1 MSGDEKKISANQEI
15 QKEIA
20 IVDERTIRDK
30 IYVVRGQK
38 VMLDFEL
45 AEIYGFSTSAFNQQ
59 VKRNIERFDEDFRF
73 QLTREEVTELS
84 ISQNVTSIQLKGIKG
99 GRSKLPWAF
108 TEAGIY
114 MLMTV
119 LKGDLAVHQSKTLIR
134 VLQAL
139 KDYVVET
146 QGIVMQRDILR
157 LSMQTAENAAAIQ
170 NVHTMVAEQQKLIND
185 QQKMLLEHDDKL
197 IDAYERIN
205 ETVKKSDL
213 SPVFLQFQ
221 QEEQTE
227 FLLLNGHPVQA
238 DLTYMDI
245 YSKAQKSVY
254 IIDDYISLK
263 TLNLLQTVK
272 PGVTVTVFSDNQYNK
287 LHASDYA
294 DFQTEF
300 PTIQIQLI
308 TTGGTVHDRY
318 IILDY
323 DEASERIFL
332 CGSSSKDSGV
342 KKMSTIVELES
353 PGIGKLLH
361 GVVDQLK
368 QNPALIP
375 K

>member
-1 MSGDEKKISANQEI
+1 MSEENSKRPEQQNT
-15 QKEIA
+15 EIA
-20 IVDERTIRDK
+20 IMDEKSIRDK
-30 IYVVRGQK
+30 IYVVRGVQ

-45 AEIYGFSTSAFNQQ
+45 AELYGYTTSAFNQQ
-59 VKRNIERFDEDFRF
+59 VKRNEDKFPEDFRF
-73 QLTREEVTELS
+73 QLTKEEFQNLL
-84 ISQNVTSIQLKGIKG
+84 SQNVTASWG
-99 GRSKLPWAF
+99 GDRRTEPWAF
-108 TEAGIY
+108 SQAGIY

-119 LKGDLAVHQSKTLIR
+119 LKGELATRQSIALIR
-134 VLQAL
+134 VFQAM
-139 KDYVVET
+139 KDYIIET
-146 QGIVMQRDILR
+146 QGLVSQRDMLR
-157 LSMQTAENAAAIQ
+157 LSMQTSENTDAIRNIQ
-170 NVHTMVAEQQKLIND
+170 NMVAE

-221 QEEQTE
+221 KEEQTE

-254 IIDDYISLK
+254 VIDDYISLK

-272 PGVTVTVFSDNQYNK
+272 PGVMVTVFSDNQYNK

-323 DEASERIFL
+323 GEASERIFL

-342 KKMSTIVELES
+342 KRMSTIVELES

>member
-1 MSGDEKKISANQEI
+1 
-15 QKEIA
+15 
-20 IVDERTIRDK
+20 
-30 IYVVRGQK
+30 
-38 VMLDFEL
+38 
-45 AEIYGFSTSAFNQQ
+45 
-59 VKRNIERFDEDFRF
+59 
-73 QLTREEVTELS
+73 
-84 ISQNVTSIQLKGIKG
+84 
-99 GRSKLPWAF
+99 
-108 TEAGIY
+108 

-146 QGIVMQRDILR
+146 QGIVTQRDILR

-254 IIDDYISLK
+254 VIDDYISLK

-272 PGVTVTVFSDNQYNK
+272 PGVMVTVFSDNQYNK

-294 DFQTEF
+294 DFQAEF

-323 DEASERIFL
+323 GEASERIFL

-361 GVVDQLK
+361 GAVDQLK
-368 QNPALIP
+368 QNPALIL